1 MQTQKPSE
9 RICGEL
15 NYSRASVTYLQ
26 LQIVLRL
33 HLKVG
38 PAEEEE
44 EGQER
49 GREGERKRLDHRGE
63 NTE

>member
-9 RICGEL
+9 QIFGEL

-44 EGQER
+44 EGGKEG
-49 GREGERKRLDHRGE
+49 GREREEKIRS
-63 NTE
+63 